1 MHAAAP
7 YVLALVS
14 AATCAALVPF
24 AKRLAEFAGA
34 IDQPDARRLNQTPI
48 PRMGGVAIFLSFV
61 FTLAVGFVVAT
72 KLGMST
78 GVNPRGSLAFGAGA
92 VAVFLTGVVD
102 DIRGL
107 RPRTKLLC
115 ELLAATLVAALG
127 GCQVQLV
134 STPWGSID
142 IGWWTLPLTIAW
154 IVGITNA
161 VNLLDGMDGLASG
174 VVAIA
179 LTTIVAA
186 IGMEH
191 ASTII
196 AVILIGSCVGFL
208 VHNSHP
214 ATIFMG
220 DSGSL
225 FLGMSLGV
233 LSTYANVKGS
243 TSFVVAIPLLVV
255 GLPLTDI
262 VWAMGRRYVKGLVPS
277 SLQSHAAGM
286 ARMFVPDKNHIHHR
300 LLAAGLDQRKATY
313 MLYAIQA
320 LASVVALYLVVTWS
334 KPNAADPTPPTTAV
348 VQSTCPAKHD

>member
-1 MHAAAP
+1 MSGLQP

-14 AATCAALVPF
+14 AVTCAALVPF
-24 AKRLAEFAGA
+24 AKRVAEALGA
-34 IDQPDARRLNQTPI
+34 IDHPDARRLNQTPI
-48 PRMGGVAIFLSFV
+48 PRMGGIAIFGSFIV
-61 FTLAVGFVVAT
+61 TLALGFIVAS

-78 GVNPRGSLAFGAGA
+78 AFNPRGSLAFGAGA

-102 DIRGL
+102 DVKGL

-115 ELLAATLVAALG
+115 ELLAATLVTAIG
-127 GCQVQLV
+127 GCQLQLL
-134 STPWGSID
+134 STPWGSVD

-179 LTTIVAA
+179 LTAIVAA
-186 IGMEH
+186 IGINH
-191 ASTII
+191 ASSILAI
-196 AVILIGSCVGFL
+196 ILIGACVGFL

-262 VWAMGRRYVKGLVPS
+262 LWAMGRRYVKGLVPT
-277 SLQSHAAGM
+277 SLHSHAAGL

-300 LLAAGLDQRKATY
+300 LLAAGLDQRRATY
-313 MLYAIQA
+313 VLYGIQA
-320 LASVVALYLVVTWS
+320 LASLVALYLVVSWS
-334 KPNAADPTPPTTAV
+334 KPAAPEAPLPATAV
-348 VQSTCPAKHD
+348 VQQPRDQKRD